1 MKRRC
6 IEDFEK
12 RIVSDT
18 FVLRKEEIKGGWG
31 IIA

>member
-12 RIVSDT
+12 RIVSDK
-18 FVLRKEEIKGGWG
+18 FVLRMEEIKGGWG